1 MSAAISLGM
10 PLMVTQD
17 LVLQGMSLVSAVD
30 QLNHI
35 FRLIVLFPLLPI
47 LSFFLVFFFATLP
60 YASPAS
66 YTPAYT
72 LRGVFM
78 QLLCLFSAKSV
89 PQDYD
94 VRAPQEHL
102 GDAMVVQ
109 YRSEAEIVKS
119 FVEADLSESRSFQP
133 SHVSTQRSLE
143 RLWLADRSEEV
154 MIFTYENNDSS
165 TVKQS
170 TKRNMQ
176 TQPDAHKRVFKFES
190 RNPLWEQTYRKI
202 RTFECTECGYGG
214 LKNPHSRV
222 SVREDLGQLLG
233 GATVVV
239 EPYLLPPPRCHL
251 SRICQKM
258 DILHELCD
266 HMSDETVRA
275 FKAAYPPLCSF
286 LERTQL
292 LEKRQL
298 RCFFLGTPI
307 DECTLG
313 IGVNYDAR
321 TQTLSSGLDLLSEEA
336 FVKFGVRRSIRK
348 QEFSFFL
355 PLALT
360 KPHFARAKS
369 RIYECLKTLNAEIAL
384 HERRRVVTPVLST
397 NPLPSRATSVTTH
410 AVTRSA
416 ASTIISR
423 PGAGSPGV
431 RSFASDLESI
441 NVLFKLMNDLI
452 KQYTRTAE
460 SILDAPSWS
469 QRESLELS
477 AENVQSLLG
486 AAERSMPG
494 YWRLMHLLVQLC
506 KDDPNI
512 AREARHRVKDFI
524 DNENRR
530 SKHYEPDL
538 GELLIVASLVFIC
551 QDEKILTIANT
562 RQSLLVVNAPSQ
574 AQASTSSAPQ
584 TQATSTIQP
593 RHRYSLRHQ
602 GSQAQVA
609 PPTRTHPYPTH
620 RRVTRATS
628 AAPPPITVPA
638 AVAASVS
645 AQNRAMRGSSP
656 ARPAT
661 QLPPE
666 CITPATTA
674 TSQDSDLIRWKDHF
688 AGPFLQEALTR
699 CTPAVLESCPDLQFL
714 EAPVPGGSSY
724 RLSRTFQH
732 SRMTFRLLAF
742 QVSLIAVFSHFET
755 APLTAPDSH
764 LSRCFGQPSDRALL
778 VVTEEMKSVF
788 RMSSWRD
795 FFAKCQ
801 YDKGRNWSDE
811 ELSAALRECVKES
824 ERKGYHENRAKA
836 GDPARRLA
844 QVREKKEKDWKRD
857 NARRMRGLRG

>member
-1 MSAAISLGM
+1 MF
-10 PLMVTQD
+10 
-17 LVLQGMSLVSAVD
+17 VLY
-30 QLNHI
+30 
-35 FRLIVLFPLLPI
+35 
-47 LSFFLVFFFATLP
+47 FATLHST
-60 YASPAS
+60 SPTS

-72 LRGVFM
+72 LRGIFM

-94 VRAPQEHL
+94 VRAPQEHF
-102 GDAMVVQ
+102 GDATVVQ
-109 YRSEAEIVKS
+109 YRSEADIVKS
-119 FVEADLSESRSFQP
+119 FVELGISESRPFQP
-133 SHVSTQRSLE
+133 SHVNTQRSLE

-154 MIFTYENNDSS
+154 VIFTYENNDSGK
-165 TVKQS
+165 VKQS

-176 TQPDAHKRVFKFES
+176 AQPDAHRRVFKFES
-190 RNPLWEQTYRKI
+190 RNPLWELTYRKI
-202 RTFECTECGYGG
+202 RAFECPECGYGSREH
-214 LKNPHSRV
+214 PHSRV
-222 SVREDLGQLLG
+222 SLPERRTPPLG
-233 GATVVV
+233 A
-239 EPYLLPPPRCHL
+239 YLVPPSRCRL
-251 SRICQKM
+251 SSLCQKM

-266 HMSDETVRA
+266 YMSDETVRA
-275 FKAAYPPLCSF
+275 FKAAYPPFCSF

-307 DECTLG
+307 NDCTLG

-321 TQTLSSGLDLLSEEA
+321 TQALSSGLDLLSEEA
-336 FVKFGVRRSIRK
+336 FVKFGVRRGIRK

-360 KPHFARAKS
+360 KPHFARVKP
-369 RIYECLKTLNAEIAL
+369 RIYECLKTLNAEVAL

-397 NPLPSRATSVTTH
+397 NPLPSRATSVAPH
-410 AVTRSA
+410 AIIRTA
-416 ASTIISR
+416 AVASISR
-423 PGAGSPGV
+423 PAAASPGL
-431 RSFASDLESI
+431 RSFSSDLESI

-452 KQYTRTAE
+452 KNYTRTVE

-469 QRESLELS
+469 QRESLEVGE
-477 AENVQSLLG
+477 ENVQTLLR

-494 YWRLMHLLVQLC
+494 YWQLMQLLVQLC
-506 KDDPNI
+506 NDDPNI
-512 AREARHRVKDFI
+512 AREARHRVKDFM

-530 SKHYEPDL
+530 NKQYEPDL

-551 QDEKILTIANT
+551 QDEKILTTANT
-562 RQSLLVVNAPSQ
+562 RPQPAPAVTAPLQ

-584 TQATSTIQP
+584 TQAIHTIQL
-593 RHRYSLRHQ
+593 RHRYALRHQ
-602 GSQAQVA
+602 GSQTQVA
-609 PPTRTHPYPTH
+609 PSPSTKVHPYPTH
-620 RRVTRATS
+620 GRVTRATS
-628 AAPPPITVPA
+628 AAPPPIAVPLA
-638 AVAASVS
+638 VSASVAAQS
-645 AQNRAMRGSSP
+645 RATRRGSP
-656 ARPAT
+656 TRPIT
-661 QLPPE
+661 HLPPE
-666 CITPATTA
+666 RVTPAA
-674 TSQDSDLIRWKDHF
+674 TSNSQECDLIRWKDHF

-699 CTPAVLESCPDLQFL
+699 CMPSVLESCPDLQFL
-714 EAPVPGGSSY
+714 EAAAPGGSAY

-732 SRMTFRLLAF
+732 SRSTFRLLAF

-755 APLTAPDSH
+755 TPITAPDSH
-764 LSRCFGQPSDRALL
+764 LSRSFGQPSGRALV

-788 RMSSWRD
+788 RMSNWKD
-795 FFAKCQ
+795 LFGKCQ

-857 NARRMRGLRG
+857 NARRLRGLRG

>member
-1 MSAAISLGM
+1 MSAAISSGM
-10 PLMVTQD
+10 PLVVTLD
-17 LVLQGMSLVSAVD
+17 PALQGMPLIYAVGLFSNCPFPSFLSSL
-30 QLNHI
+30 N
-35 FRLIVLFPLLPI
+35 
-47 LSFFLVFFFATLP
+47 FATLL
-60 YASPAS
+60 YASSAS

-72 LRGVFM
+72 LRGIFM

-94 VRAPQEHL
+94 FRAPQEHL
-102 GDAMVVQ
+102 GSAMVVQ
-109 YRSEAEIVKS
+109 YRSEGEIVKS
-119 FVEADLSESRSFQP
+119 FVEAGLSESRPFQ
-133 SHVSTQRSLE
+133 SSYVDTQRTLE
-143 RLWLADRSEEV
+143 RVWLADRSEEV
-154 MIFTYENNDSS
+154 MIFTYENNDSCK
-165 TVKQS
+165 VKQS

-176 TQPDAHKRVFKFES
+176 AQPDAHKRVFKFES

-202 RTFECTECGYGG
+202 RTFECPECGYGS
-214 LKNPHSRV
+214 LKNPHSRD
-222 SVREDLGQLLG
+222 SLREDREQLLG
-233 GATVVV
+233 GTTVVV
-239 EPYLLPPPRCHL
+239 EPYLVPPPRCRL
-251 SRICQKM
+251 SRICQKL

-266 HMSDETVRA
+266 YMSDETVRA

-313 IGVNYDAR
+313 IGINYDSR

-360 KPHFARAKS
+360 KPHFARAKP
-369 RIYECLKTLNAEIAL
+369 RIYECLKTLNAEVAL

-397 NPLPSRATSVTTH
+397 NPLPSRATSVASH
-410 AVTRSA
+410 VVTRSA
-416 ASTIISR
+416 ASVTISR
-423 PGAGSPGV
+423 PGAASPGV
-431 RSFASDLESI
+431 RSSTSDLESI

-469 QRESLELS
+469 QRESLELTT
-477 AENVQSLLG
+477 ENVQSLIG

-494 YWRLMHLLVQLC
+494 YWTLMHLLVQLC

-524 DNENRR
+524 NNENRR
-530 SKHYEPDL
+530 NKHYEPDL

-551 QDEKILTIANT
+551 QDEKILTTANT
-562 RQSLLVVNAPSQ
+562 RPQPLPVVNAPPQ
-574 AQASTSSAPQ
+574 AQASTSSTPQ

-593 RHRYSLRHQ
+593 RHRYALRHQ

-609 PPTRTHPYPTH
+609 PLTRTHPYPTH

-628 AAPPPITVPA
+628 AAPPPITVPQ
-638 AVAASVS
+638 AVAASVA
-645 AQNRAMRGSSP
+645 AQSRAMRGSSP
-656 ARPAT
+656 AQPDT
-661 QLPPE
+661 QLPPK
-666 CITPATTA
+666 CITPAAAA
-674 TSQDSDLIRWKDHF
+674 TSQESDLIRWKDHF

-699 CTPAVLESCPDLQFL
+699 CVPAVLDSCPDLQFL
-714 EAPVPGGSSY
+714 EAPAPGGSIY
-724 RLSRTFQH
+724 RLSKTFQH
-732 SRMTFRLLAF
+732 SRLTFRLLAF

-755 APLTAPDSH
+755 TPLTALDSP
-764 LSRCFGQPSDRALL
+764 LSRHFGRPPDRALL
-778 VVTEEMKSVF
+778 VVTEEIKSVF
-788 RMSSWRD
+788 RMSNWRD

-824 ERKGYHENRAKA
+824 ERKGYHENRTKA

>member
-1 MSAAISLGM
+1 
-10 PLMVTQD
+10 
-17 LVLQGMSLVSAVD
+17 
-30 QLNHI
+30 
-35 FRLIVLFPLLPI
+35 
-47 LSFFLVFFFATLP
+47 
-60 YASPAS
+60 
-66 YTPAYT
+66 
-72 LRGVFM
+72 M
-78 QLLCLFSAKSV
+78 QLHCLFSAKSV

-94 VRAPQEHL
+94 VRAPQEYL
-102 GDAMVVQ
+102 GDATVVQ

-119 FVEADLSESRSFQP
+119 FVEAGVSESRPFQP
-133 SHVSTQRSLE
+133 SHVNTQRSLE
-143 RLWLADRSEEV
+143 RLWLADPSEEI
-154 MIFTYENNDSS
+154 MIFTYESNDSEK
-165 TVKQS
+165 VKQS

-176 TQPDAHKRVFKFES
+176 AQPNAHKRVFKFES

-202 RTFECTECGYGG
+202 RAFECPECGYGS
-214 LKNPHSRV
+214 LNHPHSRL
-222 SVREDLGQLLG
+222 SEDRKQLG

-239 EPYLLPPPRCHL
+239 EPYLVPPSRCRL
-251 SRICQKM
+251 SKICQKM

-266 HMSDETVRA
+266 YMSDETARA

-307 DECTLG
+307 DDCTLG

-321 TQTLSSGLDLLSEEA
+321 TQRLSSGLDLLSEEA

-360 KPHFARAKS
+360 KSHFARAKP
-369 RIYECLKTLNAEIAL
+369 RIYECLKTLNAEVAL

-397 NPLPSRATSVTTH
+397 NALPSRATSVVPH

-416 ASTIISR
+416 AAASISN
-423 PGAGSPGV
+423 PGTGSPGV

-452 KQYTRTAE
+452 KNYAWTAE

-469 QRESLELS
+469 QLEVG
-477 AENVQSLLG
+477 EDVRTLLG
-486 AAERSMPG
+486 AAERSMPS
-494 YWRLMHLLVQLC
+494 YWQLMHLLVHLC

-530 SKHYEPDL
+530 SKQYEPDL

-551 QDEKILTIANT
+551 QDEKILTTAST
-562 RQSLLVVNAPSQ
+562 RPQPPPVVNPLLPQ
-574 AQASTSSAPQ
+574 VQASPSSTPQ
-584 TQATSTIQP
+584 AQATSTTQL
-593 RHRYSLRHQ
+593 RHRYALRHQ
-602 GSQAQVA
+602 GSQTQVA

-628 AAPPPITVPA
+628 AAPPPFIVPP
-638 AVAASVS
+638 AVAASVA
-645 AQNRAMRGSSP
+645 AQSRPMRGGP
-656 ARPAT
+656 PVQPTT
-661 QLPPE
+661 QLPPGHA
-666 CITPATTA
+666 TPATMR
-674 TSQDSDLIRWKDHF
+674 TSQDPDLIRWKDHF
-688 AGPFLQEALTR
+688 AGPFLQDALTR
-699 CTPAVLESCPDLQFL
+699 CTPSVLESCPDLQFL
-714 EAPVPGGSSY
+714 EAPAPGGSSY

-732 SRMTFRLLAF
+732 SRSTFRLLAF

-755 APLTAPDSH
+755 TPITAPDSH
-764 LSRCFGQPSDRALL
+764 LSRSFGRPSDRALM

-788 RMSSWRD
+788 RMSNWKD
-795 FFAKCQ
+795 FFGKCQ

-836 GDPARRLA
+836 GDPARKLA

-857 NARRMRGLRG
+857 NARRIRGLRG

>member
-1 MSAAISLGM
+1 
-10 PLMVTQD
+10 
-17 LVLQGMSLVSAVD
+17 
-30 QLNHI
+30 
-35 FRLIVLFPLLPI
+35 
-47 LSFFLVFFFATLP
+47 
-60 YASPAS
+60 
-66 YTPAYT
+66 
-72 LRGVFM
+72 M
-78 QLLCLFSAKSV
+78 QLLCLFSAKCV

-94 VRAPQEHL
+94 VRMPQEHL
-102 GDAMVVQ
+102 GDATVVQ

-119 FVEADLSESRSFQP
+119 FVEAGLSESCPFQP
-133 SHVSTQRSLE
+133 SHVNAQRSLE

-154 MIFTYENNDSS
+154 KIFTYENSDSGK
-165 TVKQS
+165 VKQT
-170 TKRNMQ
+170 TKRDMQ
-176 TQPDAHKRVFKFES
+176 AQPDAHKRVFKFES

-202 RTFECTECGYGG
+202 RIFECPECGYGS
-214 LKNPHSRV
+214 LKHPHSKERKQ
-222 SVREDLGQLLG
+222 SLG
-233 GATVVV
+233 GPTVVI
-239 EPYLLPPPRCHL
+239 EPYLVPPSRCRL
-251 SRICQKM
+251 SRICQRM
-258 DILHELCD
+258 DVLQELCGY
-266 HMSDETVRA
+266 MSDETVRA
-275 FKAAYPPLCSF
+275 FKAAYPPLRSF
-286 LERTQL
+286 FEQTQL

-298 RCFFLGTPI
+298 CCFFLGTPI

-313 IGVNYDAR
+313 IGINYDAR
-321 TQTLSSGLDLLSEEA
+321 TQTLSSGLDLVSEEA

-360 KPHFARAKS
+360 KPHFVRAKP
-369 RIYECLKTLNAEIAL
+369 RIYECLKTLNAEVAL

-397 NPLPSRATSVTTH
+397 NALPSRATSVSPHTV
-410 AVTRSA
+410 ARSA
-416 ASTIISR
+416 AASTISR

-431 RSFASDLESI
+431 RSFASDLESV

-452 KQYTRTAE
+452 KNYTRTVE
-460 SILDAPSWS
+460 SILDAPAWS
-469 QRESLELS
+469 QREAAELS
-477 AENVQSLLG
+477 AEDVQSLLG
-486 AAERSMPG
+486 VAERSMPG
-494 YWRLMHLLVQLC
+494 YWKLMHLLVQLC

-530 SKHYEPDL
+530 SKQYEPDL

-551 QDEKILTIANT
+551 QDEKILTTANIRPQT
-562 RQSLLVVNAPSQ
+562 LLVVNAPPQ

-584 TQATSTIQP
+584 TQAVSTTQL
-593 RHRYSLRHQ
+593 RHRYVLRRQ

-628 AAPPPITVPA
+628 AAPPPINVPP
-638 AVAASVS
+638 AVAASVA
-645 AQNRAMRGSSP
+645 AQSRGSP
-656 ARPAT
+656 PPPTT

-666 CITPATTA
+666 PVAPATAA
-674 TSQDSDLIRWKDHF
+674 TPQDSDLIRWKDHF

-699 CTPAVLESCPDLQFL
+699 CMPSVLESCPDLQFL
-714 EAPVPGGSSY
+714 EARAPGGSAY

-732 SRMTFRLLAF
+732 SRSTFRLLAF

-755 APLTAPDSH
+755 TPITAPDSH
-764 LSRCFGQPSDRALL
+764 LSRYFGQPSDRALL

-788 RMSSWRD
+788 RMSNWRD
-795 FFAKCQ
+795 FFGKCQ

-811 ELSAALRECVKES
+811 ELSAALRDCIKES

-857 NARRMRGLRG
+857 NARRMSGLRGR

>member
-1 MSAAISLGM
+1 
-10 PLMVTQD
+10 
-17 LVLQGMSLVSAVD
+17 
-30 QLNHI
+30 
-35 FRLIVLFPLLPI
+35 
-47 LSFFLVFFFATLP
+47 
-60 YASPAS
+60 
-66 YTPAYT
+66 
-72 LRGVFM
+72 M

-94 VRAPQEHL
+94 TRASQEHL
-102 GDAMVVQ
+102 GNATVVQ

-119 FVEADLSESRSFQP
+119 FVEEGLSESPPFQP
-133 SHVSTQRSLE
+133 SYAVNTQRSLE
-143 RLWLADRSEEV
+143 RLWVADSSEEV
-154 MIFTYENNDSS
+154 VVFTYENNGSS
-165 TVKQS
+165 KVKQF

-190 RNPLWEQTYRKI
+190 RNPLWELTYHKI
-202 RTFECTECGYGG
+202 RTFECPECGYGS

-222 SVREDLGQLLG
+222 SLRDDRGQLLG
-233 GATVVV
+233 GPTVVV
-239 EPYLLPPPRCHL
+239 EPYLVPPSRCRL

-266 HMSDETVRA
+266 YMSDETVRA
-275 FKAAYPPLCSF
+275 FKAAYPPFCSF

-292 LEKRQL
+292 LDKRQL
-298 RCFFLGTPI
+298 CCFFLGTPI

-321 TQTLSSGLDLLSEEA
+321 TQTLSSGMDLLSEEA

-348 QEFSFFL
+348 QEFGFFL

-360 KPHFARAKS
+360 KSHFARAKP
-369 RIYECLKTLNAEIAL
+369 RIYECLKTLNAEVAL
-384 HERRRVVTPVLST
+384 HERRRVVTPAPST
-397 NPLPSRATSVTTH
+397 NPLPSRATSVAPHTVMH
-410 AVTRSA
+410 PVPSA
-416 ASTIISR
+416 TASK
-423 PGAGSPGV
+423 PGAGSP
-431 RSFASDLESI
+431 RSVASDLKSI
-441 NVLFKLMNDLI
+441 NILFKLMNDLI
-452 KQYTRTAE
+452 KNYTRTAE

-469 QRESLELS
+469 QRESLELN
-477 AENVQSLLG
+477 AEHVQSLLG
-486 AAERSMPG
+486 TAERLMPG

-506 KDDPNI
+506 KDDPNV
-512 AREARHRVKDFI
+512 AREARHRIKDFI
-524 DNENRR
+524 DDENRR

-551 QDEKILTIANT
+551 QDEKILTTANAHP
-562 RQSLLVVNAPSQ
+562 QPPLVVNAP
-574 AQASTSSAPQ
+574 PQ

-593 RHRYSLRHQ
+593 RHRYALRHQ

-620 RRVTRATS
+620 RRITRATS
-628 AAPPPITVPA
+628 AAPPPIIVPPS
-638 AVAASVS
+638 VATSVA
-645 AQNRAMRGSSP
+645 AQNRAMPGSSP
-656 ARPAT
+656 APPAT
-661 QLPPE
+661 PLPLE
-666 CITPATTA
+666 CIAPADTT
-674 TSQDSDLIRWKDHF
+674 TLQEYDLIRWKDHF

-714 EAPVPGGSSY
+714 EAPAPGGSPY

-732 SRMTFRLLAF
+732 SRSTFRLIAF

-755 APLTAPDSH
+755 TPLTAPDSH
-764 LSRCFGQPSDRALL
+764 LSRYFGQPLDRALL

-788 RMSSWRD
+788 RMSNWMD

-801 YDKGRNWSDE
+801 YEKGRNWSDE

-836 GDPARRLA
+836 GDPARRLV
-844 QVREKKEKDWKRD
+844 QMREKKEKDWKRD